1 MYYNKP
7 DQDRERE
14 EEEARKAQILRKAL
28 TIEARQRL
36 KNVSLVRP
44 ELAKNVEN
52 IIVNLYLSGKITE
65 PIDDASL
72 KQILMRLS
80 RKREFKIRGFR

>member
-1 MYYNKP
+1 MYYDRP
-7 DQDRERE
+7 DKDRERE

-44 ELAKNVEN
+44 ELAKGVEN
-52 IIVNLYLSGKITE
+52 IIINLYLSGKITE
-65 PIDDASL
+65 PIDDAAL
-72 KQILMRLS
+72 KQILMQLN